1 MAEEE
6 MGSLR
11 EKKLRERLSQLQKQE
26 EYEAQVRMVLRKF
39 LTDDA
44 YERMMNV
51 RISNKQLYFGAAGAI
66 AQAASAGQ
74 VQGKISGE
82 RLKSLLA
89 GMMERHETTLE
100 IKKK

>member
-1 MAEEE
+1 

-11 EKKLRERLSQLQKQE
+11 EKKLRERLSQMQKQE

-51 RISNKQLYFGAAGAI
+51 CISNKQLYFGAAAAI
-66 AQAASAGQ
+66 AQAASAGKL
-74 VQGKISGE
+74 QGKISGE

-89 GMMERHETTLE
+89 SMTERHEPTLE